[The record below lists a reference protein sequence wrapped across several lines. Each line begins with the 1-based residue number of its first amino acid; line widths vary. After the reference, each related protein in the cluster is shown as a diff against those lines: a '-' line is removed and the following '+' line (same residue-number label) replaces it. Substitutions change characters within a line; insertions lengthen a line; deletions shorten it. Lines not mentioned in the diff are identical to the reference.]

1 MTKTTMRAGV
11 AAAVSVLALTLASC
25 GSDSSG
31 GSGAAPVQIKFDGD
45 YNEKAWEDVRQGGT
59 LTLAINE
66 IAEQQ
71 NPDHGDATAYTSTLA
86 GWYLPQVTLM
96 DGKGTV
102 RANPDYLT
110 GMKDEVKDG
119 KTVVTYDIRPEAA
132 FNDGTPIDWQAFE
145 TTWKALNGKNPDY
158 IVSASDGF
166 EAIESVVRGENDKQ
180 VVVTYNREF
189 PWWFNQFSSVLH
201 PALRDPEVF
210 NKGFLS
216 KLPDQWGAG
225 PYKVG
230 TADFQGGTVT
240 FVPNEKWWGPKGRL
254 DTVTFR
260 QMESQASLNA
270 FKAGEIDATGV
281 ADKER
286 LAAARQMG
294 DKVEI
299 RTSMRTANVLLTL
312 NSKAPLLKDVQVRKG
327 IMTGI
332 DRSQMAAIQFNGL
345 DYTEKLPGSFVLFQ
359 FQDGYKDIFG
369 DLVSF
374 NSDEAR
380 KILDDAGWTVGGDG
394 VREKD
399 GQKLSL
405 KYVLVGD
412 DQGSKALATALQKM
426 LKDIGVDLQVQSRPS
441 SDFAKILETKDF
453 DVFASAFNSGSPD
466 AVAYFGQVYASD
478 STLNNSGTG
487 TPELDR
493 KIAEL
498 QKLPT
503 AKEQIE
509 KSHEL
514 EKEGLSMYGIMP
526 WANGPAMSAVKPGLA
541 NIGPAA
547 FASVAKENIGWEK

>member
-1 MTKTTMRAGV
+1 MRER
-11 AAAVSVLALTLASC
+11 LLR
-25 GSDSSG
+25 

-71 NPDHGDATAYTSTLA
+71 NPDHGDATGYTSTRA

-110 GMKDEVKDG
+110 GMKDEVKNG

-145 TTWKALNGKNPDY
+145 TTWKALNGSNPDY
-158 IVSASDGF
+158 IGSATDGF

-345 DYTEKLPGSFVLFQ
+345 DYTEKLPGSFVMFQ

-374 NSDEAR
+374 NPDEAR

-466 AVAYFGQVYASD
+466 GVAYFGQVYASD

>member
-59 LTLAINE
+59 LTLAIGE
-66 IAEQQ
+66 IAQQQ
-71 NPDHGDATAYTSTLA
+71 NPDHGDATADTSSLA

-145 TTWKALNGKNPDY
+145 TTWKALNGSNPAY
-158 IVSASDGF
+158 IVSATDGF

-374 NSDEAR
+374 NPDEAR

-493 KIAEL
+493 KIADL

>member
-1 MTKTTMRAGV
+1 M
-11 AAAVSVLALTLASC
+11 
-25 GSDSSG
+25 
-31 GSGAAPVQIKFDGD
+31 
-45 YNEKAWEDVRQGGT
+45 
-59 LTLAINE
+59 
-66 IAEQQ
+66 
-71 NPDHGDATAYTSTLA
+71 
-86 GWYLPQVTLM
+86 
-96 DGKGTV
+96 
-102 RANPDYLT
+102 
-110 GMKDEVKDG
+110 
-119 KTVVTYDIRPEAA
+119 
-132 FNDGTPIDWQAFE
+132 
-145 TTWKALNGKNPDY
+145 
-158 IVSASDGF
+158 
-166 EAIESVVRGENDKQ
+166 
-180 VVVTYNREF
+180 
-189 PWWFNQFSSVLH
+189 
-201 PALRDPEVF
+201 
-210 NKGFLS
+210 
-216 KLPDQWGAG
+216 GAG

-345 DYTEKLPGSFVLFQ
+345 DYTEKLPGSFVLYQ

-374 NSDEAR
+374 NPDEAR

-466 AVAYFGQVYASD
+466 GVAYFGQVYASD

-514 EKEGLSMYGIMP
+514 EKEGLSTYGIMP